1 MREKIILQNLIQSKR
16 YIDTEEFSD
25 ILEVS
30 TRTVRSHMK
39 TLIED
44 GKKNGFSVNIKRG
57 KGYYLKVEDE
67 TKLKK
72 YMDSLYDHLGND
84 RESRLNLIIKEL
96 LSSDSY
102 ITMDK
107 LSNDFMVS
115 KSVVKSDLERIEQ
128 ILSENSIYLER
139 KAHYGIKLSGQE
151 DNIRKF
157 ILKLCLEENEV
168 ILNIIN
174 KDENNKDF
182 HLIEKSVIASLKNN
196 QLVMNDIEI
205 KSLMLFLKIMLFR
218 NKFLLEKNIEEIIA
232 ISDDYGFIA
241 NEIIC
246 NIKRLRFMDLSHI
259 DELRLKKF
267 LKHKASKKSTGE
279 VSLDEL
285 KEKIEIFL
293 VSIDSEYKT
302 KFSQDEHLKGAL
314 LFHISSLI
322 QRLRDNVEF
331 LNPIVNEI
339 SYKYPEMFNVAIR
352 FTKELEREYKISIT
366 KDEIGYLTMHLAAHM
381 EKIIKD
387 KINKIRKIAVICSSG
402 GGVAF
407 LIKIKLESLF
417 NNADIRTFSLLDI
430 DDVKEFKPD
439 IIFSISKLKEDLKV
453 PVIYIN
459 ELLEDED
466 LLKIKETLELKLYRG
481 NKDENED
488 NVWENLFS
496 KDIYFVEDKKKDYE
510 KILKAMAR
518 KVESFKYANKGYLK
532 KVIERE
538 NVLST
543 VYKNG
548 IAIPHP
554 MEMCGLENKIA
565 VTVLREPI
573 IHNNKSVKV
582 IFMVS
587 LKKGELKLHKVI
599 TKLLLNLMDNK
610 ERIER
615 LVNSSSY
622 EDFIIEMNNLI
633 LVKE

>member
-16 YIDTEEFSD
+16 YISAEEFSK
-25 ILEVS
+25 ILDVS

-39 TLIED
+39 TLMED
-44 GKKNGFSVNIKRG
+44 GRRYGFSVNMKRG
-57 KGYYLKVEDE
+57 EGYYLKVEDE
-67 TKLKK
+67 VKLKK
-72 YMDSLYDHLGND
+72 YMDSLYDHMGSD
-84 RESRLNLIIKEL
+84 REGRLNAIIKEL
-96 LSSDSY
+96 ITTDGF

-115 KSVVKSDLERIEQ
+115 KSVVKSDLEKIEE
-128 ILSENSIYLER
+128 SFNESSIYLER
-139 KAHYGIKLSGQE
+139 KAHYGIKIIGKEE
-151 DNIRKF
+151 DIREF
-157 ILKLCLEENEV
+157 ILKLCLSENEM
-168 ILNIIN
+168 ILKIIN
-174 KDENNKDF
+174 EEEYNKDF
-182 HLIEKSVIASLKNN
+182 QIIEKSIIASLKNN
-196 QLVMNDIEI
+196 QLVMNDVEI

-218 NKFLLEKNIEEIIA
+218 NKYFLEKGNEEINCINDDYDFIAHEMITNIERLYSIA
-232 ISDDYGFIA
+232 
-241 NEIIC
+241 
-246 NIKRLRFMDLSHI
+246 LSQK
-259 DELRLKKF
+259 DEFRLKEF
-267 LKHKASKKSTGE
+267 LKHKASKKCNDE
-279 VSLDEL
+279 ISLDKL
-285 KEKIEIFL
+285 KERIERFL
-293 VSIDSEYKT
+293 ESIDKEYKT
-302 KFSQDEHLKGAL
+302 KFSLDEHLKGAL

-322 QRLRDNVEF
+322 QRLKDNVEF

-352 FTKELEREYKISIT
+352 FTKELEREYKINIT

-381 EKIIKD
+381 EKSIKD
-387 KINKIRKIAVICSSG
+387 KINKLRKIAVICSSG

-417 NNADIRTFSLLDI
+417 NNANIKTFSLLDMEE
-430 DDVKEFKPD
+430 VKEFDPN
-439 IIFSISKLKEDLKV
+439 IIFSISKLKEDLGV

-481 NKDENED
+481 ED
-488 NVWENLFS
+488 DGKETIWEKLLS
-496 KDIYFVEDKKKDYE
+496 KNIYFVEEKKKDYE
-510 KILKAMAR
+510 KILKSMAKR
-518 KVESFKYANKGYLK
+518 VEEFKYAEKGYLK

-543 VYKNG
+543 IYKNG

-554 MEMCGLENKIA
+554 MEMCGAQNKIA
-565 VTVLREPI
+565 VTILKDPI
-573 IHNNKSVKV
+573 IHDDKIVKI

-587 LKKGELKLHKVI
+587 LKKGELELHKVI
-599 TKLLLNLMDNK
+599 TKLLLNLMDSK

-615 LVNSSSY
+615 VVNSSSY

>member
-16 YIDTEEFSD
+16 YIDSEEFSS

-39 TLIED
+39 TLAED

-57 KGYYLKVEDE
+57 KGYYLKVEDQ

-84 RESRLNLIIKEL
+84 REGRLNLIIKEL
-96 LSSDSY
+96 INSDNY
-102 ITMDK
+102 ITMEK

-115 KSVVKSDLERIEQ
+115 KSVVKSDLERVEE
-128 ILSENSIYLER
+128 ILSENLISLER
-139 KAHYGIKLSGQE
+139 KAHYGIKINGE
-151 DNIRKF
+151 EENIREF
-157 ILKLCLEENEV
+157 ILKLCLEENEIV
-168 ILNIIN
+168 LNLIN
-174 KDENNKDF
+174 KDENNKEF
-182 HLIEKSVIASLKNN
+182 NFIEKSVIASLKNN
-196 QLVMNDIEI
+196 QLVMNDVEI

-218 NKFLLEKNIEEIIA
+218 SKYFLEKDIEDTIT
-232 ISDDYGFIA
+232 ISDDYSFIA
-241 NEIIC
+241 HEMIS
-246 NIKRLRFMDLSHI
+246 NIKRLCSIDLNQR
-259 DELRLKKF
+259 DELRLKEF
-267 LKHKASKKSTGE
+267 LKHKASKKCSDE

-285 KEKIEIFL
+285 KEKIERFL
-293 VSIDSEYKT
+293 VSIDKEYKT
-302 KFSQDEHLKGAL
+302 KFSKDEHLKGAL

-381 EKIIKD
+381 EKSIKD
-387 KINKIRKIAVICSSG
+387 KINKLRKIAVICSSG

-417 NNADIRTFSLLDI
+417 TNADIRSFSLLDI
-430 DDVKEFKPD
+430 DDVKEFNPD

-481 NKDENED
+481 NKEENED
-488 NVWENLFS
+488 NIWENLFS

-510 KILKAMAR
+510 KILKNMAR
-518 KVESFKYANKGYLK
+518 KVESFKYAKKGYLK

-543 VYKNG
+543 IYKNG

-554 MEMCGLENKIA
+554 MEMCGLKNKIA
-565 VTVLREPI
+565 VTVLKEPI
-573 IHNNKSVKV
+573 IHDGKSVKV

-587 LKKGELKLHKVI
+587 LKKGELELHKVI
-599 TKLLLNLMDNK
+599 TKLLLNLMDSK
-610 ERIER
+610 DRIER
-615 LVNSSSY
+615 VVNSSSY